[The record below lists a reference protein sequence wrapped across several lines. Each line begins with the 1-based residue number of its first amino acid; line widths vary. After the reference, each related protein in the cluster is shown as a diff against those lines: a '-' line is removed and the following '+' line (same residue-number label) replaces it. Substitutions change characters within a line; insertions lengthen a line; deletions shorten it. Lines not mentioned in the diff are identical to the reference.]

1 MNETAIS
8 LIKKAQELEAQGNFW
23 EAGEEYKDA
32 LLELNRFSDFKDEK
46 ALCKKK
52 IREMNIKRADDF
64 VESSASYTFSQD
76 EAKILDD
83 LVNSYV
89 NCEELADC
97 LYKIGIESHFRPD
110 YKKIELSSRNE
121 NMPLFFILANLS
133 SQDDQ
138 GNLSQDGHD
147 PIAMSFAMNYS
158 SDHSGIMQIYL
169 RNIFARLM
177 KTKMTAENLAN
188 YFESKKVFS
197 DDTLAILRIGIE
209 RYFAEDYVSSLHIL
223 VSRFEGAFLELTES
237 ISEVDIVASRKQSG
251 SADQVWTQDKTLGEP
266 FLKDEDV
273 RKVWGEDFCEQV
285 LFTMF
290 SPLGYKIRHKVAHGY
305 IGAKD
310 LNFANCTLLL
320 YFFLVMATK
329 ADVNNN

>member
-1 MNETAIS
+1 MS
-8 LIKKAQELEAQGNFW
+8 KAEEFLKRANELESQGIFW
-23 EAGEEYKDA
+23 EAGEEYKNA
-32 LLELNRFSDFKDEK
+32 LLEFNKGSGSKDEK

-64 VESSASYTFSQD
+64 IESSASYTFSQD
-76 EAKILDD
+76 ESKILDD

-89 NCEELADC
+89 NCEKLEDC
-97 LYKIGIESHFRPD
+97 LYKIGIESHFHPD
-110 YKKIELSSRNE
+110 YTKIELSSRNE
-121 NMPLFFILANLS
+121 NMPLFFVLANLS

-138 GNLSQDGHD
+138 GNLSQEGHD

-158 SDHSGIMQIYL
+158 SEQSTVMQIYL

-177 KTKMTAENLAN
+177 NRNMTAENLAN
-188 YFESKKVFS
+188 YFESRKVFS
-197 DDTLAILRIGIE
+197 EDTLTTLRVGIE

-223 VSRFEGAFLELTES
+223 VPRFEGAFLELTES
-237 ISEVDIVASRKQSG
+237 ISEVDVVASRTQSG

-320 YFFLVMATK
+320 YFFLVIATK